1 MITNETIT
9 ARFTADRHA
18 TIAWKRQLS
27 ADLDAIITA
36 YGAAD
41 KPADTIADA
50 MDADAIHP
58 AHIDQLARA
67 AAEYV
72 EPETTETTETT
83 ETAPAAETETETVE
97 TAERAAEIADAL
109 DDIRRERVAY
119 SYGYRAKQRV
129 TARCLREAERAGR
142 PTVRVGYCDLYGAL
156 SGIDP
161 DYYTAGVYGWNCD
174 VYVIA
179 GLAICTGYRPAAGV
193 RAVGV
198 RELAEACRGADT
210 ATRDRLFAAWI
221 VTNRER
227 AREGARA

>member
-1 MITNETIT
+1 M
-9 ARFTADRHA
+9 
-18 TIAWKRQLS
+18 QC
-27 ADLDAIITA
+27 ADLRKIMILLLTFTVNRGIIVNVKSNSPERAEKEYTMK
-36 YGAAD
+36 YI
-41 KPADTIADA
+41 DT
-50 MDADAIHP
+50 
-58 AHIDQLARA
+58 
-67 AAEYV
+67 
-72 EPETTETTETT
+72 TKT
-83 ETAPAAETETETVE
+83 PAAEVE
-97 TAERAAEIADAL
+97 ISKRSAEIADAL
-109 DDIRRERVAY
+109 DDIRRERVRC
-119 SYGYRAKQRV
+119 GYYPKQRV
-129 TARCLREAERAGR
+129 TARCIREAESVGR
-142 PTVRVGYCDLYGAL
+142 PTVRVGYCDLQDAL
-156 SGIDP
+156 SGIEP

>member
-1 MITNETIT
+1 MINLLT
-9 ARFTADRHA
+9 FTFNR
-18 TIAWKRQLS
+18 
-27 ADLDAIITA
+27 AIIVNV
-36 YGAAD
+36 
-41 KPADTIADA
+41 KNNSP
-50 MDADAIHP
+50 
-58 AHIDQLARA
+58 
-67 AAEYV
+67 
-72 EPETTETTETT
+72 
-83 ETAPAAETETETVE
+83 
-97 TAERAAEIADAL
+97 ERAEKENTTKYIDTTKTPPAEVEISKRSAEIADAL

-119 SYGYRAKQRV
+119 GYGYRTKQRV
-129 TARCLREAERAGR
+129 TARCIREAEQAGR
-142 PTVRVGYCDLYGAL
+142 PTVRVGYCDLYGVL

-210 ATRDRLFAAWI
+210 ATSDRLLAAWI
-221 VTNRER
+221 VTNREI